1 MNEPR
6 NFKLGLLINP
16 LAGLGGSV
24 ALKGSD
30 GADTASKALAL
41 GAEPKAQLRTL
52 VALSV
57 LKDSAIDIVTYPA
70 EMGEDAARLA
80 GFKPIVLGEIV
91 SGQTTAEDTERA
103 AQALYAAG
111 VDLILFAG
119 GDGTAR
125 NICHALPEQFPVLG
139 IPAGVKIHSGVYA
152 VTPKAAGEIVAML
165 IRGEL
170 VTLGEQ
176 EVRDIDE
183 EAFRQGRVRAKYY
196 GELLVPQE
204 HRYLQNVKSGGK
216 EVEELVLA
224 DIAADL
230 VERMEPATRYIMG
243 SGSTVKAVMDELGLH
258 NTLLGVDL
266 IEDHTLVGSDFT
278 AQQLLEETSGRKT
291 KLVITIIGGQGHILG
306 RGNQQL
312 SPELIKQIGK
322 ENIIVIATKTKL
334 EALQGRPLIVDS
346 GDPEVDKSLAGVIAV
361 TTGYHDSVLYRIAEI

>member
-52 VALSV
+52 AALSV
-57 LKDSAIDIVTYPA
+57 LKDLPVDIVTYPA
-70 EMGEDAARLA
+70 EMGEDAARVA

-183 EAFRQGRVRAKYY
+183 EAFREGRVRAKYY

-230 VERMEPATRYIMG
+230 IERMEPATRYIMG
-243 SGSTVKAVMDELGLH
+243 SGSTVKAVMDELGLQ

-312 SPELIKQIGK
+312 SPELIKRIGK